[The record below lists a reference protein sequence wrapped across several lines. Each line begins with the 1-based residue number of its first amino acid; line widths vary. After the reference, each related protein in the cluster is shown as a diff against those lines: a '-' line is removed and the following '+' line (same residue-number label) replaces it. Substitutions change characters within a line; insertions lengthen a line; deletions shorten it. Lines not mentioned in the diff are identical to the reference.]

1 MMDKYPVFIITYNL
15 LSTTKNL
22 VQDILRMNGQ
32 PFIIDNNSTYPPLL
46 EWYDSLKDND
56 DIFIIKL
63 PINYGPQIIYDR
75 LYDVRTMYKDIT
87 GKPLPNEFII
97 TDCDLDL
104 SKIPD
109 NGLATLYRLYNYCR
123 NHKRVYLKIGFGLRI
138 DDLPKKPYLNRTR
151 EWEKQFFTRKVK
163 YDGIDVNPD
172 AAIDTTLHLFIS
184 DVFLHPPKGVPISRY
199 GPAIRTY
206 APYMARHIPWYWT
219 EETLDEES
227 KYYLK
232 HVNTNLPIAHS
243 ADLKHVFGF

>member
-1 MMDKYPVFIITYNL
+1 MDRFPVFIITYNL

-22 VQDILRMNGQ
+22 VKDILRMNGQ
-32 PFIIDNNSTYPPLL
+32 PFIVDNNSTYPPLL
-46 EWYDSLKDND
+46 EWYSSLKNND
-56 DIFIIKL
+56 DIHVIRF
-63 PINYGPQIIYDR
+63 PVNYGPQVVYDY
-75 LYDVRTMYKDIT
+75 LYDLRKTYKKLT
-87 GKPLPNEFII
+87 GKPLPKEFIV

-104 SKIPD
+104 SQVPD
-109 NGLATLYRLYNYCR
+109 DGLDVLYRLYAYC
-123 NHKRVYLKIGFGLRI
+123 KRQGLIYLKIGFGLRI

-151 EWEKQFFTRKVK
+151 NWEKQFFTKKVK